1 MIAIAQAEAR
11 MLLRNRLVAATAVLV
26 PVVFAA
32 VLIFTQDNFGGASI
46 VAALLVIVVA
56 ALGVYITAT
65 TTLAA
70 RRQNLFLKR
79 LRSTTASDTSIL
91 TGLLAPIVLINLVQF
106 AVILTA
112 LAFTGTSPQNI
123 PMLIVGVLAAEALF
137 LGFALCTAGVTN
149 SPEHAQVTTLPIFF
163 LTFGVAFWIALTG
176 TADLALVKRL
186 IPGGAAAE
194 LIIEAWNGID
204 TGDAI
209 SLLLPTLAWVLV
221 TFVISTQLFKW
232 EPRR

>member
-1 MIAIAQAEAR
+1 MIAIARAEAR

-26 PVVFAA
+26 PIVFAA

-56 ALGVYITAT
+56 ALGVYITST

-79 LRSTTASDTSIL
+79 LRSTTTTDASIL
-91 TGLLAPIVLINLVQF
+91 TGLLAPIVLINIVQL
-106 AVILTA
+106 AVILA
-112 LAFTGTSPQNI
+112 VLAVTGNAPQNI
-123 PMLIVGVLAAEALF
+123 PVLFVGVLAVDALF
-137 LGFALCTAGVTN
+137 VGFALCTAGVTN
-149 SPEHAQVTTLPIFF
+149 SPEHAQVTTLPVFF
-163 LTFGVAFWIALTG
+163 LTFGTAFWIAFTG
-176 TADLALVKRL
+176 TEDLTFLKRL

-194 LIIEAWNGID
+194 LIIEAWNGMS
-204 TGDAI
+204 TGEAI
-209 SLLLPTLAWVLV
+209 SILLPTLAWVFV
-221 TFVISTQLFKW
+221 TFILATQLFKW

>member
-11 MLLRNRLVAATAVLV
+11 MLLRNRLVAATAILV
-26 PVVFAA
+26 PVLFAA
-32 VLIFTQDNFGGASI
+32 VLIFTQENFGGSSI

-79 LRSTTASDTSIL
+79 LRSTTAKDASIL
-91 TGLLAPIVLINLVQF
+91 TGLLAPVVLINVLQL
-106 AVILTA
+106 AIILTV
-112 LAFTGTSPQNI
+112 LGTTGNGPQNV
-123 PMLIVGVLAAEALF
+123 PLLIVGVLAVEAMF
-137 LGFALCTAGVTN
+137 LGFALCTAGLTS

-163 LTFGVAFWIALTG
+163 ITFGAAFWVALSGTQDIAF
-176 TADLALVKRL
+176 VKRL

-194 LIIEAWNGID
+194 FLIDAWSGTNAD
-204 TGDAI
+204 AAI
-209 SLLLPTLAWVLV
+209 SVLVPTLAWVLV
-221 TFVISTQLFKW
+221 TVVLSTRLFNW